1 MLNKATKFTLKASIF
16 TGGCYILG
24 TVGEIIC
31 KSLETYWLGFII
43 FILKLF
49 TTWLLP
55 RVILVWLMLLLFKY
69 IDNKIGGN

>member
-16 TGGCYILG
+16 TGGSYILG

-31 KSLETYWLGFII
+31 KSLETYWLGFIF

>member
-1 MLNKATKFTLKASIF
+1 MLNKATKFTLKASIL
-16 TGGCYILG
+16 TGGCALLG

-31 KSLETYWLGFII
+31 KSLETYWLGFIF